1 MRFNGLMNLRFI
13 YLAVVVVVAATK
25 STKYKSKKTEKKEIS
40 TEVSASIRLILA
52 TGLN

>member
-13 YLAVVVVVAATK
+13 YLAVVVVAATK

-52 TGLN
+52 TGLNW